1 MTCHGVLTK
10 YHPGG
15 ILCINIKL
23 SNLTWR
29 GGGGGW
35 GWGRGL
41 RENDPLRSI
50 SKLAEKTKT
59 SGKIASPQSASHN
72 YFVKLPTQNS
82 ANHLIVQPEFLVFPC
97 EC

>member
-23 SNLTWR
+23 SNLTW
-29 GGGGGW
+29 GGGGG
-35 GWGRGL
+35 GL

-50 SKLAEKTKT
+50 CKLAEKTKT
-59 SGKIASPQSASHN
+59 SGKIASPQSTSHN

>member
-23 SNLTWR
+23 SNLTW
-29 GGGGGW
+29 
-35 GWGRGL
+35 RGL

-82 ANHLIVQPEFLVFPC
+82 ANHLIVQPEFPVFPC

>member
-23 SNLTWR
+23 SNLTW
-29 GGGGGW
+29 GGGG
-35 GWGRGL
+35 GL

-59 SGKIASPQSASHN
+59 SGKIASPQSTSHN

-82 ANHLIVQPEFLVFPC
+82 ANHLIVQPEFPVFPC

>member
-23 SNLTWR
+23 SNLTW
-29 GGGGGW
+29 GGG
-35 GWGRGL
+35 GL

-72 YFVKLPTQNS
+72 YFVKLPHRIPPT
-82 ANHLIVQPEFLVFPC
+82 I
-97 EC
+97 

>member
-29 GGGGGW
+29 GGGGG
-35 GWGRGL
+35 GGGGG
-41 RENDPLRSI
+41 
-50 SKLAEKTKT
+50 
-59 SGKIASPQSASHN
+59 GKGGGG
-72 YFVKLPTQNS
+72 
-82 ANHLIVQPEFLVFPC
+82 
-97 EC
+97 

>member
-1 MTCHGVLTK
+1 MLTK

-29 GGGGGW
+29 GGG

-72 YFVKLPTQNS
+72 YFVKLPHRIPPT
-82 ANHLIVQPEFLVFPC
+82 I
-97 EC
+97 